1 MIKSAWFAPVA
12 ALALAL
18 AACGQSQSVDKPMGE
33 VYATLSSLPADA
45 DAMSIATA
53 AFPGTSYWVEPMG
66 DHKIVWHFKRDAGEY
81 GRYVAEL
88 SADGPNKTTVRTWF
102 ENGDDSALPFLR
114 DIARS
119 AGDAS
124 IKAALTGQPVEQ
136 SAIQNQVRQVIASNP
151 VAAQVAVIETVSDRM
166 QKMAPPDKCKTGTP
180 QEMNSWVCQR
190 HGHDINGDTGVIT
203 RTDTGE
209 VVQSTDQ

>member
-1 MIKSAWFAPVA
+1 MIKSAWFAPVT

-18 AACGQSQSVDKPMGE
+18 AACGQSQSVDKPIGE

-53 AFPGTSYWVEPMG
+53 AFPGTSFWAEPAAG
-66 DHKIVWHFKRDAGEY
+66 NKIVWHFKRDAGEY

-88 SADGPNKTTVRTWF
+88 SEDGPNRTTVRTWF
-102 ENGDDSALPFLR
+102 EDGDDSALPFLR

-124 IKAALTGQPVEQ
+124 IKAALTGQPVDQ
-136 SAIQNQVRQVIASNP
+136 SAIQAQVRQVIASNP

-166 QKMAPPDKCKTGTP
+166 DKMAPPDKCKTGTT
-180 QEMNSWVCQR
+180 QEMNSWVCQK
-190 HGHDINGDTGVIT
+190 HGHTIGADGVI
-203 RTDTGE
+203 RRADTGE
-209 VVQSTDQ
+209 IETSTDH